1 MKKPYFEIQDKQII
15 LTTDSSRTFEIDH
28 ISNMLDN
35 IFKYSHIPH
44 FVKKRTMLFIGES
57 NIETPTKFGNFTID
71 FLKSGYENKDIIN
84 VYNNY
89 PFRMIAGFENELSKI
104 ISLEAF
110 LTHRTDMIILFNSD
124 NIYLGDK
131 IRGMYNSPI
140 YFADFFSEKQLAYKT
155 RNGDYCLADNTA
167 YKQFDGNIQVID
179 SNEKRFFIIKEI
191 IDGKIYLVDHL
202 YYSINDLHCLKD
214 RNDNNFYLSPFSLEN
229 AILDLSKYIVEFSI
243 KIVNDSININLLI
256 YNQDSEHSVK
266 MIVEDYLTDLIE
278 KYNLKKCNLAVNCDI
293 FGEE

>member
-1 MKKPYFEIQDKQII
+1 MKKPYLKIHDKQMI
-15 LTTDSSRTFEIDH
+15 LTTDSSRTFEINH
-28 ISNMLDN
+28 INTMLDN
-35 IFKYSHIPH
+35 IFQYSHIPH
-44 FVKKRTMLFIGES
+44 FVKKRTMLFVGES
-57 NIETPTKFGNFTID
+57 NINQPTEFGNFTID
-71 FLKSGYENKDIIN
+71 FLKSDYKNKDIVD

-89 PFRMIAGFENELSKI
+89 PFRMIAGFENELSQI

-124 NIYLGDK
+124 NIYLGDE
-131 IRGMYNSPI
+131 IRGMFNSPI
-140 YFADFFSEKQLAYKT
+140 YFANFFSEKQLAYKT
-155 RNGDYCLADNTA
+155 KNGDYCLADNTP
-167 YKQFDGNIQVID
+167 YKQLDGNLQVTD

-202 YYSINDLHCLKD
+202 YYGIDDLHCLKD

-243 KIVNDSININLLI
+243 KIINDSININLLI
-256 YNQDSEHSVK
+256 YNKDSEHSVK
-266 MIVEDYLTDLIE
+266 IIVEDYLTDLIE
-278 KYNLKKCNLAVNCDI
+278 KNNLKKYNLSVNCDI